1 MNVSRFFP
9 STTGRINTWPMPASV
24 TQDDKNDNWQKLD
37 YPSAQSHLKSFI
49 TSIVAGATCH
59 DLMVG

>member
-24 TQDDKNDNWQKLD
+24 TQDDKNGNWRKLD
-37 YPSAQSHLKSFI
+37 NPSRYLGLYNYMEIDIAIDARFY
-49 TSIVAGATCH
+49 
-59 DLMVG
+59 